1 MNQLDQSQLFDYTVL
16 FNSLGSV
23 RFWNKLFLF
32 SKDAAIDLKWQ

>member
-23 RFWNKLFLF
+23 RFFF
-32 SKDAAIDLKWQ
+32 